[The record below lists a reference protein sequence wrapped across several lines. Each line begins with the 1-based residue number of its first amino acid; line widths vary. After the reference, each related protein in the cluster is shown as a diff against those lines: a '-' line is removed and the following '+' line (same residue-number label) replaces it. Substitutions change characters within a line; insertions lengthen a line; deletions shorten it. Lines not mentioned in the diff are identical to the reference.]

1 MNNNK
6 IAHIGHPILREPTKE
21 VPLEKI
27 NTEEIKNLIRKLTEI
42 MHEFNGAGL
51 AANQIYESY
60 RICVLEIK
68 NNLRY
73 KHLPEVPF
81 KVLINPK
88 IVSKNQ
94 KKIFSSFEG
103 CLSVPNLRGRV
114 NRSYDIKVEYY
125 DQNAKYNLDHI
136 KGFQAIVYQHEI
148 DHLDGIL
155 FTDKVKDKKSLVT
168 YENYIKYYEED
179 YRQELM
185 KLANY

>member
-1 MNNNK
+1 MNNTK
-6 IAHIGHPILREPTKE
+6 IAHIGHPILRKPTLD
-21 VPLEKI
+21 VPLETISTDK
-27 NTEEIKNLIRKLTEI
+27 IKNLIRKLAEI
-42 MHEFNGAGL
+42 MYEFNGAGL

-60 RICVLEIK
+60 RICVLEVK

-73 KHLPEVPF
+73 KHLPEIPF

-88 IVSKNQ
+88 IISKNS
-94 KKIFSSFEG
+94 KKIFSSYEG
-103 CLSVPNLRGRV
+103 CLSVPNIRGRV

-125 DQNAKYNLDHI
+125 DENAKYNLEHV

-155 FTDKVKDKKSLVT
+155 FTDKVEDKSSLVT
-168 YENYIKYYEED
+168 FENYIKYYEED

-185 KLANY
+185 DLIND